1 MPRGMATISADKIK
15 SVANRAFTLSRS
27 KASGSRSR
35 QRGETAAAAVQ
46 DLFVFP
52 RFQTVQYLL
61 HPFETEKRA
70 AQHQQWRNR
79 PGMKA
84 LINKAS
90 GTRITLLTNDPS
102 PPQTHGQLAIRPH
115 AGNLLGIE
123 RQIVAQH
130 PAVFSPPPLPI
141 TEISSSSVAISSSN
155 VKRLLPAK
163 MIFLLFSS
171 MSPLEYALKNGRCSK
186 CTISQYKFNNLTQIN
201 HSPASIVFTFTIC
214 PLSISAPS

>member
-1 MPRGMATISADKIK
+1 M
-15 SVANRAFTLSRS
+15 
-27 KASGSRSR
+27 
-35 QRGETAAAAVQ
+35 
-46 DLFVFP
+46 FP

-79 PGMKA
+79 PGDEGA
-84 LINKAS
+84 DQQSQWHEDHFVNE
-90 GTRITLLTNDPS
+90 RPFRHS
-102 PPQTHGQLAIRPH
+102 PDHGQLAIRPH

-130 PAVFSPPPLPI
+130 PRRFFAATLPI

-171 MSPLEYALKNGRCSK
+171 MSPSVCVKKRPVPKVQLVN
-186 CTISQYKFNNLTQIN
+186 INLT
-201 HSPASIVFTFTIC
+201 T
-214 PLSISAPS
+214 

>member
-1 MPRGMATISADKIK
+1 
-15 SVANRAFTLSRS
+15 
-27 KASGSRSR
+27 
-35 QRGETAAAAVQ
+35 
-46 DLFVFP
+46 
-52 RFQTVQYLL
+52 
-61 HPFETEKRA
+61 
-70 AQHQQWRNR
+70 
-79 PGMKA
+79 MKA

-102 PPQTHGQLAIRPH
+102 PPHHGQLAIRPH

-130 PAVFSPPPLPI
+130 PAVFFAATLPI

-171 MSPLEYALKNGRCSK
+171 MSLEYALKTAG
-186 CTISQYKFNNLTQIN
+186 
-201 HSPASIVFTFTIC
+201 A
-214 PLSISAPS
+214 